1 MKTKEELL
9 KEVLA
14 DDKLK
19 EEALKAVKADKLADF
34 LKAHDCDASVEEVIA
49 FVKKKAEKAG
59 IPLSL
64 FGIL

>member
-14 DDKLK
+14 NEKLK
-19 EEALKAVKADKLADF
+19 AEAVKAVKADKLADF
-34 LKAHDCDASVEEVIA
+34 LKAHDCSDSVDEVIA
-49 FVKKKAEKAG
+49 FVKAKAEKAG

-64 FGIL
+64 LEML